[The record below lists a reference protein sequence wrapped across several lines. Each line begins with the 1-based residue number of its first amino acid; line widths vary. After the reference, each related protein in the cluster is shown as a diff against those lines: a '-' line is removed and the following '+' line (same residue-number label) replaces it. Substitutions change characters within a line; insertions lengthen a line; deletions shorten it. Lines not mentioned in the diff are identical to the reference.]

1 METHIVVALDS
12 IDESLVGHNLCF
24 SIEESLETLF
34 DGLQLLLTD
43 LKDTRDKNSSW
54 NTTRSWMTKI
64 L

>member
-43 LKDTRDKNSSW
+43 LKDTRDKNSS
-54 NTTRSWMTKI
+54 
-64 L
+64 